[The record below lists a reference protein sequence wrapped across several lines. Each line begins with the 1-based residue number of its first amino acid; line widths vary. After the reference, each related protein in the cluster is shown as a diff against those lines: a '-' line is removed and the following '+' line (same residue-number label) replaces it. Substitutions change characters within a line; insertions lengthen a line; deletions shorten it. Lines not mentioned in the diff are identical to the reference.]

1 LNLNFE
7 IAFFINQKMKNQK
20 YDLIIEKL
28 MNKELDCDLLVNHL
42 KKNRYKTL
50 LKDYNNKIKNQNDS
64 VNLLDVE
71 MDDVIS
77 V

>member
-1 LNLNFE
+1 
-7 IAFFINQKMKNQK
+7 MKNQK